1 VFPYH
6 GLLLDY
12 SRDTSVK
19 DRSQV
24 TMNNFNECNACL
36 LDTAFN
42 ITSGLAKEKVGPFG
56 VTTGQSF

>member
-1 VFPYH
+1 MFPYH

-19 DRSQV
+19 DRGQV
-24 TMNNFNECNACL
+24 TMNNSAECNECL
-36 LDTAFN
+36 LDTSVS
-42 ITSGLAKEKVGPFG
+42 ITAALAKEKGGPFG